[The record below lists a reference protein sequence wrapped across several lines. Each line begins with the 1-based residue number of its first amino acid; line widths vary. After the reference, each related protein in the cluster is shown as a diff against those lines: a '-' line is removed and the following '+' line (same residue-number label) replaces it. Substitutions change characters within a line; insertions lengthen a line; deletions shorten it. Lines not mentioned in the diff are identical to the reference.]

1 MRVHNRDILG
11 ETVTV
16 YVVEHAHDVAVFAD
30 WVADVR
36 DGWIGVDTET
46 TGLDSWAEGWGL
58 RMVQFATPN
67 MAFVLDPVLHR
78 EAVQAA
84 LLAFGN
90 TVFHNRPFDA
100 AALTRG
106 GFSHLAWDGGI
117 DTQVMAHIV
126 DSRSSRDGAVGH
138 GLKALADALIQ
149 PGLSDDQ
156 AALKSWARSNKV
168 SVGEMFATAPT
179 ELFEAY
185 AGMDAI
191 LTVRLAMLLAV
202 QVDAVGCTHLI
213 DFELELQRVGA
224 EVQENGFK
232 IDQAYAGWLGDHLQ
246 GQAEDATV
254 ALRMHGVDNPNSN
267 TQVADALLAAGV
279 TWSGV
284 TASGKPSVASDVLD
298 AISHPVADL
307 VKAYRSAN
315 KLRKSYVVRAL
326 GAAEVDG
333 RCHADIR
340 MLQARTARM
349 SVSNPP
355 LQQLPASDALIRRM
369 FVADDGYVICAVD
382 YSQIEL
388 RVLAALADERS
399 MIAAIAA
406 GVDLHTNAAESMG
419 VSRKVAKMANFLTV
433 YGGGPSALAKQAGI
447 PMGEAKAALG
457 AFGRAFPA
465 IARFGTRLQN
475 GARYGAEPVVTAS
488 GRRLMLDRGR
498 LYSATNYVVQSTARD
513 VLAEAM
519 LRVDEDAV
527 LGGCIL
533 MPVHDELIFQA
544 PEADADL
551 WVSRMVGLMETDFM
565 GVHLAADGEVYGKSW
580 GHGYSFEG
588 SEADK
593 AGWF

>member
-1 MRVHNRDILG
+1 MRVHDRDILG
-11 ETVTV
+11 VLVSV
-16 YVVEHAHDVAVFAD
+16 YVVETAADAAVFAD
-30 WVADVR
+30 WVRDVGA
-36 DGWIGVDTET
+36 GWVGVDTET
-46 TGLDSWAEGWGL
+46 SGLDSWADGWEL
-58 RMVQFATPN
+58 RLVQFATPN
-67 MAFVLDPVLHR
+67 VAFVLDPVKFR
-78 EAVQAA
+78 DEVQVA
-84 LLAFGN
+84 LLSMPS

-106 GFSHLAWDGGI
+106 GFEHLAWDGGI
-117 DTQVMAHIV
+117 DTQVLAHIV

-138 GLKALADALIQ
+138 GLKALADAMIQ

-156 AALKSWARSNKV
+156 VELKAWARANKV
-168 SVGEMFATAPT
+168 SVATMFATAPT

-191 LTVRLAMLLAV
+191 LTVRLAKLLADKV
-202 QVDAVGCTHLI
+202 EAIGCGHLVE
-213 DFELELQRVGA
+213 FEIELQRVGA
-224 EVQENGFK
+224 DIQETGFK
-232 IDQAYAGWLGDHLQ
+232 IDTAYAEWLGDHLES
-246 GQAEDATV
+246 QAVDATTK
-254 ALRMHGVDNPNSN
+254 LRMLGVDNPNSN
-267 TQVADALLAAGV
+267 NQIAGALIEAGV
-279 TWSGV
+279 VWDGV

-298 AISHPVADL
+298 SVDHPVADL

-326 GAAEVDG
+326 EASAVDG

-355 LQQLPASDALIRRM
+355 LQQLPASDAMIRRM
-369 FVADDGYVICAVD
+369 FVADPGMAICAVD

-388 RVLAALADERS
+388 RVLAALSGEGS
-399 MIAAIAA
+399 MIAAIAD
-406 GVDLHTNAAESMG
+406 GVDLHTNAAVSMG

-433 YGGGPSALAKQAGI
+433 YGGGAGQLSKAAGI
-447 PMGEAKAALG
+447 SMGEATAALG

-465 IARFGTRLQN
+465 VAKYGDRLQLE
-475 GARYGAEPVVTAS
+475 AKYGADPVVTAS

-498 LYSATNYVVQSTARD
+498 LYSATNYVVQSSARD

-519 LRVDEDAV
+519 LMVDEDRV
-527 LGGCIL
+527 LSGCLL

-544 PEADADL
+544 PIDEAEA
-551 WVSRMVGLMETDFM
+551 WVDRMVDLMECDFK
-565 GVHLAADGEVYGKSW
+565 GVHLAAEGEIYGASW
-580 GHGYSFEG
+580 GHGYAYAG
-588 SEADK
+588 TPA

>member
-1 MRVHNRDILG
+1 MRVHDRDILG
-11 ETVTV
+11 VLVSV
-16 YVVEHAHDVAVFAD
+16 YVVETAADAAVFAD
-30 WVADVR
+30 WVRDVGA
-36 DGWIGVDTET
+36 GWVGVDTET
-46 TGLDSWAEGWGL
+46 SGLDSWADGWEL
-58 RMVQFATPN
+58 RLVQFATPN
-67 MAFVLDPVLHR
+67 VAFVLDPVKFR
-78 EAVQAA
+78 DEVQVA
-84 LLAFGN
+84 LLSMPR

-106 GFSHLAWDGGI
+106 GFEHLAWDGGI
-117 DTQVMAHIV
+117 DTQVLAHIA

-138 GLKALADALIQ
+138 GLKALADAMIQ

-156 AALKSWARSNKV
+156 VELKAWARANKV
-168 SVGEMFATAPT
+168 SVATMFATAPT

-191 LTVRLAMLLAV
+191 LTVRLAKLLADKV
-202 QVDAVGCTHLI
+202 EAIGCGHLVE
-213 DFELELQRVGA
+213 FEIELQRVGA
-224 EVQENGFK
+224 DIQETGFK
-232 IDQAYAGWLGDHLQ
+232 IDRAYAEWLGDHLES
-246 GQAEDATV
+246 QAVDATTK
-254 ALRMHGVDNPNSN
+254 LRMLGVDNPNSN
-267 TQVADALLAAGV
+267 SQVAGALIEAGV
-279 TWSGV
+279 VWDGV

-298 AISHPVADL
+298 SVDHPVADL

-326 GAAEVDG
+326 EASAVDG

-355 LQQLPASDALIRRM
+355 LQQLPASDAMIRRM
-369 FVADDGYVICAVD
+369 FVADPGMAICAVD

-388 RVLAALADERS
+388 RVLAALSGEES
-399 MIAAIAA
+399 MIAAIAD
-406 GVDLHTNAAESMG
+406 GVDLHTNAAVSMG

-433 YGGGPSALAKQAGI
+433 YGGGAGQLSKAAGI
-447 PMGEAKAALG
+447 SMGEATAALG

-465 IARFGTRLQN
+465 VAKYGDRLQL
-475 GARYGAEPVVTAS
+475 GAKYGADPVVTAS

-498 LYSATNYVVQSTARD
+498 LYSATNYVVQSSARD

-519 LRVDEDAV
+519 LMVDEDRV
-527 LGGCIL
+527 LSGCLL

-544 PEADADL
+544 PIDEAEA
-551 WVSRMVGLMETDFM
+551 WVDRMVDLMECDFK
-565 GVHLAADGEVYGKSW
+565 GVHLAAEGEIYGASW
-580 GHGYSFEG
+580 GHGYAYAG
-588 SEADK
+588 TPA

>member
-1 MRVHNRDILG
+1 MRLHDRNILG
-11 ETVTV
+11 ESVTV
-16 YVVEHAHDVAVFAD
+16 YVVEDAADVAVFTD
-30 WVADVR
+30 WVDDVR
-36 DGWIGVDTET
+36 AGWVGVDTET
-46 TGLDSWAEGWGL
+46 SGLDSWAEGWAL
-58 RMVQFATPN
+58 RLVQFATPN

-78 EAVQAA
+78 EAVQSA
-84 LLAFGN
+84 LLAFGH

-106 GFSHLAWDGGI
+106 GFEHLAWDGGI
-117 DTQVMAHIV
+117 DTQVLAHIV

-138 GLKALADALIQ
+138 GLKALADAMIQ

-156 AALKSWARSNKV
+156 VELKAWARSNKV
-168 SVGEMFATAPT
+168 SVGVMFATAPT

-224 EVQENGFK
+224 EVQETGFK
-232 IDQAYAGWLGDHLQ
+232 IDQAYAGWLGDHLK
-246 GQAEDATV
+246 GQAQDATMR
-254 ALRMHGVDNPNSN
+254 LRMLGVDNPNSN

-279 TWSGV
+279 VWSGV

-298 AISHPVADL
+298 AVEHPVADL

-326 GAAEVDG
+326 EAAAVDG

-355 LQQLPASDALIRRM
+355 LQQLPASDAMIRRM
-369 FVADDGYVICAVD
+369 FVADDGFVICAVD

-388 RVLAALADERS
+388 RVLAALAGEAS

-433 YGGGPSALAKQAGI
+433 YGGGPSALSKQAGI
-447 PMGEAKAALG
+447 SMGEAKAALG
-457 AFGRAFPA
+457 SFGRAFPA
-465 IARFGTRLQN
+465 IAKFGDRLQA
-475 GARYGAEPVVTAS
+475 GAKYGAEPVVTAS

-519 LRVDEDAV
+519 LRVDEDEL

-551 WVSRMVGLMETDFM
+551 WVSRMVGLMETDFQ

-580 GHGYSFEG
+580 GHGYGFKG
-588 SEADK
+588 SEAESE
-593 AGWF
+593 GWF

>member
-1 MRVHNRDILG
+1 MRVHDRDILG
-11 ETVTV
+11 VLVSV
-16 YVVEHAHDVAVFAD
+16 YVVETAADAAVFAD
-30 WVADVR
+30 WVRDVGA
-36 DGWIGVDTET
+36 GWVGVDTET
-46 TGLDSWAEGWGL
+46 SGLDSWADGWEL
-58 RMVQFATPN
+58 RLVQFATPN
-67 MAFVLDPVLHR
+67 VAFVLDPVKFR
-78 EAVQAA
+78 DEVQVA
-84 LLAFGN
+84 LLSMPR

-106 GFSHLAWDGGI
+106 GFEHLAWDGGI
-117 DTQVMAHIV
+117 DTQVLAHIA

-138 GLKALADALIQ
+138 GLKALADAMIQ

-156 AALKSWARSNKV
+156 VELKAWARANKV
-168 SVGEMFATAPT
+168 SVATMFATAPT

-191 LTVRLAMLLAV
+191 LTVRLAKLLADKV
-202 QVDAVGCTHLI
+202 EAIGCGHLVE
-213 DFELELQRVGA
+213 FEIELQRVGA
-224 EVQENGFK
+224 DIQETGFK
-232 IDQAYAGWLGDHLQ
+232 IDRAYAEWLGDHLES
-246 GQAEDATV
+246 QAVDATTK
-254 ALRMHGVDNPNSN
+254 LRMLGVDNPNSN
-267 TQVADALLAAGV
+267 SQVAGALIEAGV
-279 TWSGV
+279 VWDGV

-298 AISHPVADL
+298 SVDHPVADL

-326 GAAEVDG
+326 EASAVDG

-355 LQQLPASDALIRRM
+355 LQQLPASDAMIRRM
-369 FVADDGYVICAVD
+369 FVADPGMAICAVD

-388 RVLAALADERS
+388 RVLAALSGEES
-399 MIAAIAA
+399 MIAAIAD
-406 GVDLHTNAAESMG
+406 GVDLHTNAAVSMG

-433 YGGGPSALAKQAGI
+433 YGGGAGQLSKAAGI
-447 PMGEAKAALG
+447 SMGEATAALG

-465 IARFGTRLQN
+465 VAKYGDRLQF
-475 GARYGAEPVVTAS
+475 GAKYGADPVVTAS

-498 LYSATNYVVQSTARD
+498 LYSATNYVVQSSARD

-519 LRVDEDAV
+519 LMVDEDRV
-527 LGGCIL
+527 LSGCLL

-544 PEADADL
+544 PIDEAEA
-551 WVSRMVGLMETDFM
+551 WVDRMVDLMECDFK
-565 GVHLAADGEVYGKSW
+565 GVHLAAEGEIYGASW
-580 GHGYSFEG
+580 GHGYAYAG
-588 SEADK
+588 TPA

>member
-1 MRVHNRDILG
+1 MRVHDRDILG
-11 ETVTV
+11 VLVSV
-16 YVVEHAHDVAVFAD
+16 YVVETAADAAVFAD
-30 WVADVR
+30 WVRDVGA
-36 DGWIGVDTET
+36 GWVGVDTET
-46 TGLDSWAEGWGL
+46 SGLDSWADGWEL
-58 RMVQFATPN
+58 RLVQFATPN
-67 MAFVLDPVLHR
+67 VAFVLDPVKFR
-78 EAVQAA
+78 DEVQVA
-84 LLAFGN
+84 LLSMPR

-106 GFSHLAWDGGI
+106 GFEHLAWDGGI
-117 DTQVMAHIV
+117 DTQVLAHIA

-138 GLKALADALIQ
+138 GLKALADAMIQ

-156 AALKSWARSNKV
+156 VELKAWARANKV
-168 SVGEMFATAPT
+168 SVATMFATAPT

-191 LTVRLAMLLAV
+191 LTVRLAKLLADKV
-202 QVDAVGCTHLI
+202 EAIGCGHLVE
-213 DFELELQRVGA
+213 FEIELQRVGA
-224 EVQENGFK
+224 DIQETGFK
-232 IDQAYAGWLGDHLQ
+232 IDRAYAEWLGDHLES
-246 GQAEDATV
+246 QAVAATTK
-254 ALRMHGVDNPNSN
+254 LRMLGVDNPNSN
-267 TQVADALLAAGV
+267 NQIAGALIEAGV
-279 TWSGV
+279 VWDGV

-298 AISHPVADL
+298 SVDHPVADL

-326 GAAEVDG
+326 EASAVDG

-355 LQQLPASDALIRRM
+355 LQQLPASDAMIRRM
-369 FVADDGYVICAVD
+369 FVADPGMAICAVD

-388 RVLAALADERS
+388 RVLAALSGEES
-399 MIAAIAA
+399 MIAAIAD

-433 YGGGPSALAKQAGI
+433 YGGGAGQLSKAAGI
-447 PMGEAKAALG
+447 SMGEATAALG

-465 IARFGTRLQN
+465 IAKYGDRLQLE
-475 GARYGAEPVVTAS
+475 AKYGADPVVTAS

-498 LYSATNYVVQSTARD
+498 LYSATNYVVQSSARD

-519 LRVDEDAV
+519 LMVDEDRV
-527 LGGCIL
+527 LSGCLL

-544 PEADADL
+544 PIDEAEA
-551 WVSRMVGLMETDFM
+551 WVDRMVDLMQCDFK
-565 GVHLAADGEVYGKSW
+565 GVHLAAEGEIYGASW
-580 GHGYSFEG
+580 GHGYAYAG
-588 SEADK
+588 TPA

>member
-1 MRVHNRDILG
+1 MRVHDRDILG
-11 ETVTV
+11 VLVSV
-16 YVVEHAHDVAVFAD
+16 YVVETAADAAVFAD
-30 WVADVR
+30 WVRDVGA
-36 DGWIGVDTET
+36 GWVGVDTET
-46 TGLDSWAEGWGL
+46 SGLDSWADGWEL
-58 RMVQFATPN
+58 RLVQFATPN
-67 MAFVLDPVLHR
+67 VAFVLDPVKFR
-78 EAVQAA
+78 DDVQVA
-84 LLAFGN
+84 LLSMPR

-106 GFSHLAWDGGI
+106 GFEHLAWDGGI
-117 DTQVMAHIV
+117 DTQVLAHIA

-138 GLKALADALIQ
+138 GLKALADAMIQ

-156 AALKSWARSNKV
+156 VELKAWARANKV
-168 SVGEMFATAPT
+168 SVATMFATAPT

-191 LTVRLAMLLAV
+191 LTVRLAKLLADKV
-202 QVDAVGCTHLI
+202 EAIGCGHLVE
-213 DFELELQRVGA
+213 FEIELQRVGA
-224 EVQENGFK
+224 DIQETGFK
-232 IDQAYAGWLGDHLQ
+232 IDRAYAEWLGDHLES
-246 GQAEDATV
+246 QAVAATTK
-254 ALRMHGVDNPNSN
+254 LRMLGVDNPNSN
-267 TQVADALLAAGV
+267 NQIAGALIEAGV
-279 TWSGV
+279 VWDGV

-298 AISHPVADL
+298 SVDHPVADL

-326 GAAEVDG
+326 EASAVDG

-355 LQQLPASDALIRRM
+355 LQQLPASDAMIRRM
-369 FVADDGYVICAVD
+369 FVADPGMAICAVD

-388 RVLAALADERS
+388 RVLAALSGEES
-399 MIAAIAA
+399 MIAAIAD
-406 GVDLHTNAAESMG
+406 GVDLHTNAAVSMG

-433 YGGGPSALAKQAGI
+433 YGGGAGQLSKAAGI
-447 PMGEAKAALG
+447 SMGEATAALG

-465 IARFGTRLQN
+465 IAKYGDRLQLE
-475 GARYGAEPVVTAS
+475 AKYGADPVVTAS

-498 LYSATNYVVQSTARD
+498 LYSATNYVVQSSARD

-519 LRVDEDAV
+519 LMVDEDRV
-527 LGGCIL
+527 LSGCLL

-544 PEADADL
+544 PIDEAEA
-551 WVSRMVGLMETDFM
+551 WVDRMVDLMECDFK
-565 GVHLAADGEVYGKSW
+565 GVHLAAEGEIYGASW
-580 GHGYSFEG
+580 GHGYAYAG
-588 SEADK
+588 TPA

>member
-1 MRVHNRDILG
+1 MRVHDRDILG
-11 ETVTV
+11 VLVSV
-16 YVVEHAHDVAVFAD
+16 YVVETAADAAVFAD
-30 WVADVR
+30 WVRDVGA
-36 DGWIGVDTET
+36 GWVGVDTET
-46 TGLDSWAEGWGL
+46 SGLDSWADGWEL
-58 RMVQFATPN
+58 RLVQFATPN
-67 MAFVLDPVLHR
+67 VAFVLDPVKFR
-78 EAVQAA
+78 DDVQVA
-84 LLAFGN
+84 LLSMPR

-106 GFSHLAWDGGI
+106 GFEHLAWDGGI
-117 DTQVMAHIV
+117 DTQVLAHIA

-138 GLKALADALIQ
+138 GLKALADAMIQ

-156 AALKSWARSNKV
+156 VELKAWARANKV
-168 SVGEMFATAPT
+168 SVATMFATAPT

-191 LTVRLAMLLAV
+191 LTVRLAKLLADKV
-202 QVDAVGCTHLI
+202 EAIGCGHLVE
-213 DFELELQRVGA
+213 FEIELQRVGA
-224 EVQENGFK
+224 DIQETGFK
-232 IDQAYAGWLGDHLQ
+232 IDRAYAEWLGDHLES
-246 GQAEDATV
+246 QAVAATTK
-254 ALRMHGVDNPNSN
+254 LRMLGVDNPNSN
-267 TQVADALLAAGV
+267 NQIAGALIEAGV
-279 TWSGV
+279 VWDGV

-298 AISHPVADL
+298 SVDHPVADL

-326 GAAEVDG
+326 EASAVDG

-355 LQQLPASDALIRRM
+355 LQQLPASDAMIRRM
-369 FVADDGYVICAVD
+369 FVADPGMAICAVD

-388 RVLAALADERS
+388 RVLAALSGEES
-399 MIAAIAA
+399 MIAAIAD
-406 GVDLHTNAAESMG
+406 GVDLHTNAAVSMG

-433 YGGGPSALAKQAGI
+433 YGGGAGQLSKAAGI
-447 PMGEAKAALG
+447 SMGEATAALG

-465 IARFGTRLQN
+465 IAKYGDRLQLE
-475 GARYGAEPVVTAS
+475 AKYGADPVVTAS

-498 LYSATNYVVQSTARD
+498 LYSATNYVVQSSARD

-519 LRVDEDAV
+519 LMVDEDRV
-527 LGGCIL
+527 LSGCLL

-544 PEADADL
+544 PIDEAEA
-551 WVSRMVGLMETDFM
+551 WVDRMVDLMQCDFK
-565 GVHLAADGEVYGKSW
+565 GVHLAAEGEIYGASW
-580 GHGYSFEG
+580 GHGYAYAG
-588 SEADK
+588 TPA

>member
-1 MRVHNRDILG
+1 MRVHDRDILG
-11 ETVTV
+11 VLVSV
-16 YVVEHAHDVAVFAD
+16 YVVETAADAAVFAD
-30 WVADVR
+30 WVRDVGA
-36 DGWIGVDTET
+36 GWVGVDTET
-46 TGLDSWAEGWGL
+46 SGLDSWADGWEL
-58 RMVQFATPN
+58 RLVQFATPN
-67 MAFVLDPVLHR
+67 VAFVLDPVKFR
-78 EAVQAA
+78 DEVQVA
-84 LLAFGN
+84 LLSMPR

-106 GFSHLAWDGGI
+106 GFEHLAWDGGI
-117 DTQVMAHIV
+117 DTQVLAHIA

-138 GLKALADALIQ
+138 GLKALADAMIQ

-156 AALKSWARSNKV
+156 VELKAWARANKV
-168 SVGEMFATAPT
+168 SVATMFATAPT

-191 LTVRLAMLLAV
+191 LTVRLAKLLADKV
-202 QVDAVGCTHLI
+202 EAIGCGHLVE
-213 DFELELQRVGA
+213 FEIELQRVGA
-224 EVQENGFK
+224 DIQETGFK
-232 IDQAYAGWLGDHLQ
+232 IDRAYAEWLGDHLES
-246 GQAEDATV
+246 QAVDATTK
-254 ALRMHGVDNPNSN
+254 LRMLGVDNPNSN
-267 TQVADALLAAGV
+267 SQVAGALIEAGV
-279 TWSGV
+279 VWDGV

-298 AISHPVADL
+298 SVDHPVADL

-326 GAAEVDG
+326 EASAVDG

-355 LQQLPASDALIRRM
+355 LQQLPASDAMIRRM
-369 FVADDGYVICAVD
+369 FVADPGMAICAVD

-388 RVLAALADERS
+388 RVLAALSGEES
-399 MIAAIAA
+399 MIAAIAD
-406 GVDLHTNAAESMG
+406 GVDLHTNAAVSMG

-433 YGGGPSALAKQAGI
+433 YGGGAGQLSKAAGI
-447 PMGEAKAALG
+447 SMGEATAALG

-465 IARFGTRLQN
+465 IAKYGDRLQLE
-475 GARYGAEPVVTAS
+475 AKYGADPVVTAS

-498 LYSATNYVVQSTARD
+498 LYSATNYVVQSSARD

-519 LRVDEDAV
+519 LMVDEDRV
-527 LGGCIL
+527 LSGCLL

-544 PEADADL
+544 PIDEAEA
-551 WVSRMVGLMETDFM
+551 WVDRMVDLMECDFK
-565 GVHLAADGEVYGKSW
+565 GVHLAAEGEIYGASW
-580 GHGYSFEG
+580 GHGYAYAG
-588 SEADK
+588 TPA

>member
-1 MRVHNRDILG
+1 MRVHDRDILG
-11 ETVTV
+11 VLVSV
-16 YVVEHAHDVAVFAD
+16 YVVETAADAAVFAD
-30 WVADVR
+30 WVRDVGA
-36 DGWIGVDTET
+36 GWVGVDTET
-46 TGLDSWAEGWGL
+46 SGLDSWADGWEL
-58 RMVQFATPN
+58 RLVQFATPN
-67 MAFVLDPVLHR
+67 VAFVLDPVKFR
-78 EAVQAA
+78 DDVQVA
-84 LLAFGN
+84 LLSMPR

-106 GFSHLAWDGGI
+106 GFEHLAWDGGI
-117 DTQVMAHIV
+117 DTQVLAHIA

-138 GLKALADALIQ
+138 GLKALADAMIQ

-156 AALKSWARSNKV
+156 VELKAWARANKV
-168 SVGEMFATAPT
+168 SVATMFATAPT

-191 LTVRLAMLLAV
+191 LTVRLAKLLADKV
-202 QVDAVGCTHLI
+202 EAIGCGHLVE
-213 DFELELQRVGA
+213 FEIELQRVGA
-224 EVQENGFK
+224 DIQETGFK
-232 IDQAYAGWLGDHLQ
+232 IDRAYAEWLGDHLES
-246 GQAEDATV
+246 QAVAATTK
-254 ALRMHGVDNPNSN
+254 LRMLGVDNPNSN
-267 TQVADALLAAGV
+267 NQIAGALIEAGV
-279 TWSGV
+279 VWDGV

-298 AISHPVADL
+298 SVDHPVADL

-326 GAAEVDG
+326 EASAVDG

-355 LQQLPASDALIRRM
+355 LQQLPASDAMIRRM
-369 FVADDGYVICAVD
+369 FVADPGMAICAVD

-388 RVLAALADERS
+388 RVLAALSGEES
-399 MIAAIAA
+399 MIAAIAD
-406 GVDLHTNAAESMG
+406 GVDLHTNAAVSMG

-433 YGGGPSALAKQAGI
+433 YGGGAGQLSKAAGI
-447 PMGEAKAALG
+447 SMGEATAALG

-465 IARFGTRLQN
+465 VAKYGDRLQLE
-475 GARYGAEPVVTAS
+475 AKYGADPVVTAS

-498 LYSATNYVVQSTARD
+498 LYSATNYVVQSSARD

-519 LRVDEDAV
+519 LMVDEDRV
-527 LGGCIL
+527 LSGCLL

-544 PEADADL
+544 PIDEAEA
-551 WVSRMVGLMETDFM
+551 WVDRMVDLMQCDFK
-565 GVHLAADGEVYGKSW
+565 GVHLAAEGEIYGASW
-580 GHGYSFEG
+580 GHGYAYAG
-588 SEADK
+588 TPA